1 MSFSPIEGGNLCFQ
15 VRERHGR
22 ARAAPARHAD
32 KKKAGTGCRTA
43 VHVPA
48 LQCVSQVRECPNNMT
63 AEQASRLKI
72 LDEANVYSEIQFA
85 EYGYFFSSLQ
95 V

>member
-1 MSFSPIEGGNLCFQ
+1 M
-15 VRERHGR
+15 
-22 ARAAPARHAD
+22 
-32 KKKAGTGCRTA
+32 
-43 VHVPA
+43 HVPA